1 MFAKEV
7 HWQALKS
14 GAVHTE
20 TGQPVSLRES
30 GRGTRERAKT
40 LVAERQ
46 VPYLVWQTMTV
57 RPVAVQRPF

>member
-7 HWQALKS
+7 HWQALQP

-46 VPYLVWQTMTV
+46 VFTLCGNALAV
-57 RPVAVQRPF
+57 RSVAVQRPF